1 MPDNTTKLQVIT
13 VKLKQIQ
20 SDPNNARKHDDK
32 NIEAIMASLRTFGQR
47 KPIVITHDKTVIAG
61 NGTVEAARRLGW
73 TTIAA
78 ARTPEDWT
86 ADTIKA
92 YALTDNRTA
101 ELATWEQST
110 LATQLSDLELAGW
123 DIQNFGF
130 DLKDMEGNQETVEV
144 DPPPPP
150 AKPKTRTG
158 QIWQMGEHRL
168 LVGDATKS
176 SDYTKLMNGQ
186 TADLVVT
193 DPPYNVAYVGKTA
206 NELTIENDAMT
217 EQDFDAFL
225 LAAFENIFNNTEP
238 GAPIYVFH
246 ADSSGHQFRNQFTDA
261 GFLLKQVL
269 IWVKNTFAMGRQ
281 DYHWQHEPILYGW
294 KPGASHKWY
303 GARTKVT
310 VIDDEVPLE
319 QMKKNELLRILEEA
333 RYTSTVIREDK
344 PHRNAEHP
352 TMKPIRLIA
361 RLLANSS
368 EPTAIV
374 LDPFGGSGSTLIAA
388 EQLNRTCYTM
398 EMDPTYAD
406 VIIARW
412 EKHTKKKASLAKTTG
427 TTTSR
432 A

>member
-1 MPDNTTKLQVIT
+1 MPDNPEKLKVIS
-13 VKLKQIQ
+13 VKLGQIQ
-20 SDPNNARKHDDK
+20 SDPNNARKHDDR

-47 KPIVITHDKTVIAG
+47 KPIVITNDNTVIAG
-61 NGTVEAARRLGW
+61 NGTIEAARRLGW
-73 TTIAA
+73 ATVEA
-78 ARTPEDWT
+78 ARTPADWT

-110 LATQLSDLELAGW
+110 LSAQLTELDLAGW
-123 DIQNFGF
+123 DVQTFGF
-130 DLKDMEGNQETVEV
+130 DLKDMEGNLETVEV
-144 DPPPPP
+144 DAPAPPE
-150 AKPKTRTG
+150 KPKTRIG
-158 QIWQMGEHRL
+158 QIWALGNHRL
-168 LVGDATKS
+168 MVGDATNGD
-176 SDYTKLMNGQ
+176 DYAKLMNGHM
-186 TADLVVT
+186 AALVIT

-206 NELTIENDAMT
+206 DELTIDNDSMS
-217 EQDFDAFL
+217 EEDFDVFL
-225 LAAFENIFNNTEP
+225 LAAFGNMFNNSEA

-246 ADSSGHQFRNQFTDA
+246 ADSSGHQFRNQFNDA

-269 IWVKNTFAMGRQ
+269 VWVKNTFAMGRQ

-294 KPGASHKWY
+294 KPGAAHKWF

-333 RYTSTVIREDK
+333 RYSSTVLREDK
-344 PHRNAEHP
+344 PHRNADHP

-361 RLLANSS
+361 RLIANSS
-368 EPTAIV
+368 EPTAII

-412 EKHTKKKASLAKTTG
+412 EKHTQNKATLAKTN
-427 TTTSR
+427 TSR
-432 A
+432 S

>member
-1 MPDNTTKLQVIT
+1 MPDNPTKLQVIT
-13 VKLKQIQ
+13 VKLEQIQ

-186 TADLVVT
+186 TADLVIT

-412 EKHTKKKASLAKTTG
+412 EKHTKKKASLAKTTSATPG
-427 TTTSR
+427 RT
-432 A
+432 

>member
-1 MPDNTTKLQVIT
+1 MPDNQEKLQVIT
-13 VKLKQIQ
+13 VKLGEIQ
-20 SDPNNARKHDDK
+20 NDPNNARKHDDR
-32 NIEAIMASLRTFGQR
+32 NIEAIMASLAKFGQR
-47 KPIVITHDKTVIAG
+47 KPIVITHNKTVIAG

-78 ARTPEDWT
+78 ARTPADWT
-86 ADTIKA
+86 EATIKA

-101 ELATWEQST
+101 ELATWEQSA
-110 LATQLSDLELAGW
+110 LAAQLSELDLAGW
-123 DIQNFGF
+123 DVHALGF
-130 DLKDMEGNQETVEV
+130 ELKDMEGNQETVEV
-144 DPPPPP
+144 DPGPPP

-158 QIWQMGEHRL
+158 QVWQLGNHRL
-168 LVGDATKS
+168 MVGDATS
-176 SDYTKLMNGQ
+176 GDDCAKLMDGQ
-186 TADLVVT
+186 TAQLVIT

-206 NELTIENDAMT
+206 DELTIDNDAMS

-225 LAAFENIFNNTEP
+225 LAAFGNMYNSLEV

-246 ADSSGHQFRNQFTDA
+246 ADSSGHQFRQQFNDA

-269 IWVKNTFAMGRQ
+269 VWVKNTFAMGRQ

-294 KPGASHKWY
+294 KPGAAHKWY

-310 VIDDEVPLE
+310 VLDDEVPLE
-319 QMKKNELLRILEEA
+319 QLKKNELLRILEEA
-333 RYTSTVIREDK
+333 RYSSTVIREDK

-361 RLLANSS
+361 RLIANSS
-368 EPTAIV
+368 EPTTII

-412 EKHTKKKASLAKTTG
+412 EKHTKKKATLNKA
-427 TTTSR
+427 TSNTSSR
-432 A
+432 T

>member
-1 MPDNTTKLQVIT
+1 MAAQPEKLQIIN
-13 VKLKQIQ
+13 VKLGEIQ
-20 SDPNNARKHDDK
+20 NDPNNARKHDDR

-47 KPIVITHDKTVIAG
+47 KPIVITHDKIVIAG

-73 TTIAA
+73 ATIAA
-78 ARTPEDWT
+78 ARTPADWT
-86 ADTIKA
+86 PDTIKA

-110 LATQLSDLELAGW
+110 LAAQLTDLELAGW
-123 DIQNFGF
+123 DIKNFGF
-130 DLKDMEGNQETVEV
+130 DLKDMEGNQETIEV

-158 QIWQMGEHRL
+158 QIWQLGDHRL
-168 LVGDATKS
+168 MVGDATS
-176 SDYTKLMNGQ
+176 SNDCAKLMDGK
-186 TADLVVT
+186 TADLVIT

-206 NELTIENDAMT
+206 AELTIENDAMT
-217 EQDFDAFL
+217 EHEFDAFL
-225 LAAFENIFNNTEP
+225 LAAFENIFHNVEP
-238 GAPIYVFH
+238 GSPIYVFH
-246 ADSSGHQFRNQFTDA
+246 ADSSGHQFRNQFNDA

-310 VIDDEVPLE
+310 VIDDEIPLE
-319 QMKKNELLRILEEA
+319 QLKKNELLRILEEA
-333 RYTSTVIREDK
+333 RYTSTIIREDK
-344 PHRNAEHP
+344 PHRSAEHP

-361 RLLANSS
+361 RLIANSS
-368 EPTAIV
+368 EPTAII

-406 VIIARW
+406 VIISRW
-412 EKHTKKKASLAKTTG
+412 EKHTKKKASLAKTSSAPGRT
-427 TTTSR
+427 
-432 A
+432 

>member
-1 MPDNTTKLQVIT
+1 MPDNPEKLKVIT
-13 VKLKQIQ
+13 VKLGQIQ
-20 SDPNNARKHDDK
+20 SDPNNARKHDDR

-47 KPIVITHDKTVIAG
+47 KPIVITNDNTVIAG
-61 NGTVEAARRLGW
+61 NGTIEAARRLGW
-73 TTIAA
+73 ATVQA
-78 ARTPEDWT
+78 ARTPADWT

-110 LATQLSDLELAGW
+110 LSAQLTELDLAGW
-123 DIQNFGF
+123 DVQTFGF
-130 DLKDMEGNQETVEV
+130 DLKDMEGNLETIEV
-144 DPPPPP
+144 DAPAPP

-158 QIWQMGEHRL
+158 QIWALGNHRL
-168 LVGDATKS
+168 MVGDATN
-176 SDYTKLMNGQ
+176 SDDYAKLMNGHM
-186 TADLVVT
+186 AALVIT

-206 NELTIENDAMT
+206 DELTIDNDSMSQ
-217 EQDFDAFL
+217 EDFDAFL
-225 LAAFENIFNNTEP
+225 LAAFGNMFNSSEA

-246 ADSSGHQFRNQFTDA
+246 ADSSGHQFRNQFNDA

-269 IWVKNTFAMGRQ
+269 VWVKNTFAMGRQ

-294 KPGASHKWY
+294 KPGAAHKWF

-333 RYTSTVIREDK
+333 RYSSTVLREDK
-344 PHRNAEHP
+344 PHRNADHP

-361 RLLANSS
+361 RLIANSS
-368 EPTAIV
+368 EPTAII

-412 EKHTKKKASLAKTTG
+412 EKHTQNKATLAETN
-427 TTTSR
+427 TSR
-432 A
+432 S